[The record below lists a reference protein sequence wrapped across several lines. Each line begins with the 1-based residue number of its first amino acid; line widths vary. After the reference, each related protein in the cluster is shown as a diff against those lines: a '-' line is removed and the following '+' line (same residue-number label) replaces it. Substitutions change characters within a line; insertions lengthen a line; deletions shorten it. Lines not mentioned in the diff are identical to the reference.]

1 MTVFKR
7 RLAHAERLALGAWIA
22 VVVSG
27 SLLLATLALTLLVRW
42 LGLIV
47 VAAVAVLV
55 VAWARPR
62 NKPSPPGSDGM
73 RREAGLPAAPSAART
88 IWTQAVSPLGLVP
101 SSRALGL
108 VLLLATNGRRSGQPR
123 GRALKRIAVGKAV
136 LAIEVRGSIV
146 PATVTEGVHH
156 VGRT

>member
-101 SSRALGL
+101 SSRGA
-108 VLLLATNGRRSGQPR
+108 RSGTAA
-123 GRALKRIAVGKAV
+123 GHERASLRAAAWPGPEADRRRQGG
-136 LAIEVRGSIV
+136 LG
-146 PATVTEGVHH
+146 H
-156 VGRT
+156 